1 MNIFDDYTYQL
12 LKKLNQLKVEYLVVG
27 GYAVNYHGYRRTT
40 GDIDLWI
47 KPDNGLNKDRIVKAL
62 KSLGVDGDKL
72 QQLIQLDFSRP
83 LVFIDG
89 EEPFKIDFMTAVSGV
104 KFDEAWKQKVIS
116 HLDGSTLPPSLSLPP
131 RFLSAGNHFNL
142 PLNSPPEG
150 NNQAGHAYAGSIP
163 YQLQQLFFKAG
174 LWQEVPLQVGR
185 KRNGCIEAGGA
196 HYGGIELLKAMLCDH
211 SGKLASYSAC

>member
-116 HLDGSTLPPSLSLPP
+116 HLDGLAIPFINL
-131 RFLSAGNHFNL
+131 NHLIMSKITTGRPQDNIDI
-142 PLNSPPEG
+142 EK
-150 NNQAGHAYAGSIP
+150 
-163 YQLQQLFFKAG
+163 LQKI
-174 LWQEVPLQVGR
+174 QE
-185 KRNGCIEAGGA
+185 
-196 HYGGIELLKAMLCDH
+196 LKKK
-211 SGKLASYSAC
+211 GK